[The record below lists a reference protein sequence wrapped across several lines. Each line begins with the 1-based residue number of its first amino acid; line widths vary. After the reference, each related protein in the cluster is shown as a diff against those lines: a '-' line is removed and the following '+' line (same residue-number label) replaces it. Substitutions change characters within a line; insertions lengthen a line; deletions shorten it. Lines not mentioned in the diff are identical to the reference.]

1 MLNRL
6 KLTYILSILIVVAAG
21 CKQTRHVPEG
31 KFLLKKNTIKVKGG
45 KLEYD
50 DVAEIIRQKPNF
62 KTFGLKLKLTAFN
75 MVDSVKVAEKRFEK
89 NKTLREKNRNRIAR
103 QDRINSKRIEVAKRK
118 GNTLYTEKIVRLKDT
133 VNPKLFFRE
142 WFKYRIGE
150 KPAVFDSIPFN
161 KSIEQ
166 LSIYLQNRGYFYGDV
181 VGSVEYCKRRKVK
194 VKYELTT
201 GPQYIIDTV
210 IVKAS
215 NPLIKSNYLKFLKKE
230 EHSSLEGLAFDKDY
244 LNDYRTR
251 VAKYMRDN
259 TIYGFSSSHINFVAD
274 TNNCND
280 MKMKLEIVFS
290 DRMVRSDLN
299 RDSLVPVKH
308 ALTKVRNV
316 YFHIADTSYYNGNF
330 KQTVEGMGL
339 TLLDG
344 QFIRTVDTFYYAEI
358 KKNHSDELDPYR
370 EATFLYNGELS
381 IDPEVIEVQNY
392 LEHDNWYKEYY
403 LERSYTRLLQL
414 GLFQVIK
421 PVLIEIPGAKL
432 IDVHY
437 YLVPSKRQSFGFEP
451 RTTTSNGFLGVSAS
465 VNYTN
470 KNLFGGA
477 EKLTF
482 AIGGGFESQPPVFTT
497 LDGKKVKTAGR
508 SFNTFEIGPSL
519 KLDLPGL
526 FPTKVTALSKRQRPR
541 TVMSTAYN
549 YQARSEFTR
558 HIFQLNYLW
567 KFYVSK
573 TQIFQIGLPG
583 LSTVKY
589 VNIQPSADFQNKIE
603 TLNDLFL
610 RNSYSN
616 QFIWQDLKLT
626 FEYNN
631 KDKDNKSGKSLFYM
645 NSAFDLAGNTLSLFQ
660 GSQDTI
666 TGGQFSIFGVGYS
679 EFARIDNELIYS
691 LPLPYKTS
699 IHARLLAGAGLPYG
713 NTVTSLPYDY
723 GFFGGGANDNRG
735 WRSRSLGPGA
745 YKYYLDS
752 NRTVTQIGDMRLGG
766 SVEFRFSMGDMFKGA
781 LFMDAGNVWTFRE
794 DVNRPGSQF
803 TSNWYR
809 EIALSAG
816 AGLRLD
822 LDFFILRF
830 DFGWPL
836 TEPSMPKGEKW
847 IFNKVRDDY
856 QQEID
861 SYYPSGTKVQI
872 PKPFSFV
879 YHFGIGFPF

>member
-1 MLNRL
+1 M
-6 KLTYILSILIVVAAG
+6 
-21 CKQTRHVPEG
+21 
-31 KFLLKKNTIKVKGG
+31 KVTGG
-45 KLEYD
+45 KLDTD
-50 DVAEIIRQKPNF
+50 DIAEIIRQKENF
-62 KTFGLKLKLTAFN
+62 KTFRLNLKLAAFN
-75 MVDSVKVAEKRFEK
+75 LVDSAGVAEKRFRK
-89 NKTLREKNRNRIAR
+89 NEVLRVKNQKKIKRQNEINQRRIDRAR
-103 QDRINSKRIEVAKRK
+103 RK
-118 GNTLYTEKIVRLKDT
+118 GSALYTQKIVKLKDT
-133 VNPKLFFRE
+133 INPKLFLRE
-142 WFKYRIGE
+142 WFKYRFGE
-150 KPAVFDSIPFN
+150 KPVVFDSVPFN
-161 KSIEQ
+161 KTIEQ
-166 LSIYLQNRGYFYGDV
+166 LSIYLQNRGFYYGNV
-181 VGSVEYCKRRKVK
+181 KGAVEYRNNRKVK
-194 VKYELTT
+194 VRYDLNT

-210 IVKAS
+210 IVS
-215 NPLIKSNYLKFLKKE
+215 GNDQLIKSNYSKFLTKE
-230 EHSSLEGLAFDKDY
+230 EHTSLVGLPFDKDQ
-244 LNDYRTR
+244 LNDYRGR

-259 TIYGFSSSHINFVAD
+259 AVYGFSSSHVNFVAD
-274 TNNCND
+274 TNECKD

-290 DRMVRSDLN
+290 ERLVRSDQN

-308 ALTKVRNV
+308 AEFKVRDV
-316 YFHIADTSYYNGNF
+316 YFHISDTAYFEGNF
-330 KQTVEGMGL
+330 KKTVEEMGL
-339 TLLDG
+339 TMLDG
-344 QFIRTVDTFYYAEI
+344 QFIRTIDTFYYAKI
-358 KKNHSDELDPYR
+358 TKSRSDELDPHR
-370 EATFLYNGELS
+370 EATFLYNGLLS
-381 IDPEVIEVQNY
+381 IDPEVIEIQNY
-392 LEHDNWYKEYY
+392 LEHENWYKDYY

-421 PVLIEIPGAKL
+421 PVLVEIPGKKM

-437 YLVPSKRQSFGFEP
+437 YLVPAKRQNYSFEP

-482 AIGGGFESQPPVFTT
+482 SVGGGFESQPPVFTT

-508 SFNTFEIGPSL
+508 SFNTFEIGPSV

-541 TVMSTAYN
+541 TVISAAYN

-583 LSTVKY
+583 LSTIKY
-589 VNIQPSADFQNKIE
+589 VNVRPSNDFQSKIE
-603 TLNDLFL
+603 ALNDLFL

-631 KDKDNKSGKSLFYM
+631 KDKDNKTSRSLFYM
-645 NSAFDLAGNTLSLFQ
+645 NSAFDLAGNTLNIFK

-666 TGGQFSIFGVGYS
+666 VGGQYSIFGVGYS
-679 EFARIDNELIYS
+679 EFARLDNEMIYS

-699 IHARLLAGAGLPYG
+699 LHARVQVGAGVPYG

-781 LFMDAGNVWTFRE
+781 LFMDAGNIWTFKE

-803 TSNWYR
+803 SGNWYR

-847 IFNKVRDDY
+847 IFNKKRTQY
-856 QQEID
+856 NQEIA
-861 SYYPSGTKVQI
+861 SYYLVGHQAVI

>member
-1 MLNRL
+1 MLNRF
-6 KLTYILSILIVVAAG
+6 KLTYILLILVAVSVS
-21 CKQTRHVPEG
+21 CKQTRYVPEG
-31 KFLLKKNTIKVKGG
+31 KYLLKKNTIKVKGG
-45 KLEYD
+45 KLDTD
-50 DVAEIIRQKPNF
+50 DVAEIIRQKANY
-62 KTFGLKLKLTAFN
+62 KTFRLKLKLAAFN
-75 MVDSVKVAEKRFEK
+75 MVDSTGVAEKRFHKNEK
-89 NKTLREKNRNRIAR
+89 LRAKNQKRLDR
-103 QDRINSKRIEVAKRK
+103 QDKINQRRIERAKKK
-118 GNTLYTEKIVRLKDT
+118 GSALYTQKIVNLKDT
-133 VNPKLFFRE
+133 VDPKLFFRE
-142 WFKYRIGE
+142 WFKYKLGE
-150 KPAVFDSIPFN
+150 KPVIFDSVPFN

-166 LSIYLQNRGYFYGDV
+166 LSIYLENRGYYYGEV
-181 VGSVEYCKRRKVK
+181 TGSVEYCDNRKVK

-201 GPQYIIDTV
+201 GPQYIIDSV
-210 IVKAS
+210 IVS
-215 NPLIKSNYLKFLKKE
+215 GNDQLIKNNYSKFVKKE
-230 EHSSLEGLAFDKDY
+230 EHASLVGLPFDKDY
-244 LNDYRTR
+244 LSDYRGR
-251 VAKYMRDN
+251 IAKYMRDN
-259 TIYGFSSSHINFVAD
+259 AIYGFSSSHVNFVAD
-274 TNNCND
+274 TNGCKD

-290 DRMVRSDLN
+290 ERMVRSDQN

-308 ALTKVRNV
+308 AEFKVRDV
-316 YFHIADTSYYNGNF
+316 YFHISDTAYFEGNF
-330 KQTVEGMGL
+330 KGAVEGMGL

-344 QFIRTVDTFYYAEI
+344 QFIRTIDTFYYAKI
-358 KKNHSDELDPYR
+358 KKSKSDELDPHR
-370 EATFLYNGELS
+370 EATFLYNGLLS
-381 IDPEVIEVQNY
+381 IDPEVIEIQNY
-392 LEHDNWYKEYY
+392 LEHENWYKDYY

-421 PVLIEIPGAKL
+421 PVLVEVPGKKM

-437 YLVPSKRQSFGFEP
+437 YLVPSKRQNFSFEP

-482 AIGGGFESQPPVFTT
+482 SVGGGFESQPPVFTT

-508 SFNTFEIGPSL
+508 SFNTFEIGPSV

-541 TVMSTAYN
+541 TVMSAAYN
-549 YQARSEFTR
+549 FQARSEFTR

-589 VNIQPSADFQNKIE
+589 VNVQPSPDFQNKIE
-603 TLNDLFL
+603 ALNDLFL

-631 KDKDNKSGKSLFYM
+631 KDKDNKTGRSLFYM
-645 NSAFDLAGNTLSLFQ
+645 NSAFDLAGNTLSMFR

-666 TGGQFSIFGVGYS
+666 TGGQYSIFGVGYS
-679 EFARIDNELIYS
+679 EFARLDNEMIYS
-691 LPLPYKTS
+691 LPLPFKTS
-699 IHARLLAGAGLPYG
+699 LHARLQVGAGVPYG

-735 WRSRSLGPGA
+735 WRSRSLGPGG

-766 SVEFRFSMGDMFKGA
+766 SVEFRFSMGEMFKGA
-781 LFMDAGNVWTFRE
+781 LFMDAGNIWTFKE
-794 DVNRPGSQF
+794 DVNRPGSQI
-803 TSNWYR
+803 SGNWYR

-822 LDFFILRF
+822 LDFFVLRF

-847 IFNKVRDDY
+847 IFNKDRTKYDL
-856 QQEID
+856 EID
-861 SYYPSGTKVQI
+861 SYYPTGHQAVI